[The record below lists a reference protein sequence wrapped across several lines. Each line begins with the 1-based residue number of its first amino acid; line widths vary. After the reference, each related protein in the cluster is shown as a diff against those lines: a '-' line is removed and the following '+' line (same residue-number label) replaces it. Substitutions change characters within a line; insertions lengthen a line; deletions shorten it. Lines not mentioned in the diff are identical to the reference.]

1 MEEWLRSIGLGH
13 LVAVFRDNGIA
24 TVDQLRELTEEDLRE
39 VSLTIGE
46 RKRLLRAL
54 ATDLAVEQPAVA
66 PSPPASEHSER
77 RPLTVMFIDL
87 ENSTAIGERLD
98 PEDMLDLIR
107 AYRSFCGSAID
118 RFGGTVARF
127 VGDGILTYFGY
138 PVAHE
143 NDPERAVRAALQ
155 IAQGISGLATSAA
168 APLTVRIGIA
178 TGSAVIGDLDA
189 GGLTDRAGA
198 TGSVLNLAARLQSIA
213 RPNGIVM
220 GEQTH
225 ARIQA
230 LFECE
235 PLGSVELS
243 GFSAPR
249 LPWRVLGVRQ
259 QAAGAATW
267 PAHPTAFHGR
277 TPELAVLRAE
287 LARAADGQGR
297 AVLVIGEPGI
307 GKSRLVERLVTG
319 HLPSGTLLIR
329 LAASAFDE
337 DRPLGPVINHIRVT
351 AGLDPADER
360 PALLRK
366 ISAILAGDAGQRKRA
381 LPVLAGLAG
390 LPINLPVQP
399 QLSPE
404 ELRRQTVAI
413 LVEQLLAVSA
423 RQPVCLVMEDLHWL
437 DPTTDEL
444 LDAILQQIKQAPL
457 LLLLTA
463 RDTIERAWTE
473 RAGLTVLRLDR
484 LSRPDVAAMLADLF
498 GEAAPARD
506 LLDRVIH
513 RTDGVPLFV
522 EEVARALL
530 ERRAEPGQQPRPA
543 AELAEAI
550 PASLQ
555 ESLAARLD
563 RSGPAKQLAQA
574 AAVAGRSVRRDILAT
589 VCDSTAEA
597 LEQPLATLVESGIL
611 ERHTRLGGETFT
623 FSHALVRDA
632 AYDSL
637 LRGRRRDLHQR
648 VARAMQAID
657 PAGVARDPEILALH
671 LAEGGLPEEA
681 APHWLEAARRSL
693 ARSALTEATRCCAV
707 PWSGSKAFRLRR
719 G

>member
-1 MEEWLRSIGLGH
+1 MEDWLKSVGLGH
-13 LVAVFRDNGIA
+13 RAAALRKNGISL
-24 TVDQLRELTEEDLRE
+24 DQLPDLTEEDLRE
-39 VSLTIGE
+39 LGLTIGE
-46 RKRLLRAL
+46 RKLLQRAL
-54 ATDLAVEQPAVA
+54 RLGITERPPTQTPPQPVQN
-66 PSPPASEHSER
+66 PLDGER
-77 RPLTVMFIDL
+77 RPLTVVFIDL
-87 ENSTAIGERLD
+87 ENSTALGERLD
-98 PEDMLDLIR
+98 PEDLLDVIR
-107 AYRSFCGSAID
+107 IYRGFCGAAID
-118 RFGGTVARF
+118 RFGGTITRF
-127 VGDGILTYFGY
+127 VGDGILAYFGY

-143 NDPERAVRAALQ
+143 NDAERAIRAALQ
-155 IAQGISGLATSAA
+155 IAQGISGLVTPAA

-213 RPNGIVM
+213 RPNGIVI

-235 PLGSVELS
+235 LLGSVELS

-249 LPWRVLGVRQ
+249 LLWRVLGVRQ
-259 QAAGAATW
+259 QSAGAATW

-277 TPELAVLRAE
+277 APELAVLRAE

-307 GKSRLVERLVTG
+307 GKSRLVEHLVTD
-319 HLPSGTLLIR
+319 HLPSGTRLIR

-381 LPVLAGLAG
+381 LAVLAGLAG
-390 LPINLPVQP
+390 LPLNLPVQP
-399 QLSPE
+399 QPSPQ

-413 LVEQLLAVSA
+413 LVEQLLAVAA
-423 RQPVCLVMEDLHWL
+423 RQPVCLVIEDLHWL
-437 DPTTDEL
+437 DPTTGEL
-444 LDAILQQIKQAPL
+444 LDAVLQQIKEAPL

-463 RDTIERAWTE
+463 RDTIERAWTV
-473 RAGLTVLRLDR
+473 RAGVTVLRLDR

-498 GEAAPARD
+498 GEAVPARD

-530 ERRAEPGQQPRPA
+530 ERRAEPRTA
-543 AELAEAI
+543 A
-550 PASLQ
+550 P
-555 ESLAARLD
+555 
-563 RSGPAKQLAQA
+563 
-574 AAVAGRSVRRDILAT
+574 AGRRTGRGH
-589 VCDSTAEA
+589 
-597 LEQPLATLVESGIL
+597 SG
-611 ERHTRLGGETFT
+611 F
-623 FSHALVRDA
+623 V
-632 AYDSL
+632 
-637 LRGRRRDLHQR
+637 
-648 VARAMQAID
+648 
-657 PAGVARDPEILALH
+657 AGVACGSVGPIGR
-671 LAEGGLPEEA
+671 GQ
-681 APHWLEAARRSL
+681 AARAAGGGGRAL
-693 ARSALTEATRCCAV
+693 RPARYPGDGLRLHF
-707 PWSGSKAFRLRR
+707 GSFGTIAGNTGRIRHPGTTHQARR
-719 G
+719 